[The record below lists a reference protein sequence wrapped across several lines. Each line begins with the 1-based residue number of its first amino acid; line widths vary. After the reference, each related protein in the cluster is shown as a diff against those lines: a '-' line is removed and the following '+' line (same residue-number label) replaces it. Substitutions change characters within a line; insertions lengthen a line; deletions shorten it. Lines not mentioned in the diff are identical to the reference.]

1 MGTTSTTVITL
12 DDLRKHQVTAPPLPE
27 GHRAIVLCFGCGR
40 SSRHLDNE
48 LCRDCHPA
56 YT

>member
-1 MGTTSTTVITL
+1 MGTKSAKVITL

-27 GHRAIVLCFGCGR
+27 GHRAKVLCFGCGR
-40 SSRHLDNE
+40 SAKRLEHD

-56 YT
+56 YR